1 MKYLLLILF
10 LFLNISAD
18 SEETITL
25 GILNLNTN
33 NHTERITGINTL
45 IMETVRRTNIDLKSS
60 PDIISLDS
68 KIFNYPFIIISSDN
82 GFTLDET
89 RARVIR
95 EYLQLGGTLFI
106 DNQGGV
112 KGNAFDL
119 SLRREFKKVFPENNL
134 EPIPLNHVLFRTF
147 YLLKSASGRVIAQPY
162 LEGIKIAGRYALIYS
177 MNDLFGALARDE
189 HGRWLYDVY
198 PGEER
203 QREYAI
209 RLGINILMYAITLD
223 YKDDQVHRP
232 FILRREGR

>member
-10 LFLNISAD
+10 LFLNIPAD

-33 NHTERITGINTL
+33 NHTERIAGINTL

-60 PDIISLDS
+60 PDKISLDS
-68 KIFNYPFIIISSDN
+68 KIFNYPFLIISSDN
-82 GFTLDET
+82 GFTLDESM
-89 RARVIR
+89 ARVIR

-112 KGNAFDL
+112 KGNSFDL
-119 SLRREFKKVFPENNL
+119 SLRREFKKVFPENNF

-147 YLLKSASGRVIAQPY
+147 YLLKSISGRVIAQPY